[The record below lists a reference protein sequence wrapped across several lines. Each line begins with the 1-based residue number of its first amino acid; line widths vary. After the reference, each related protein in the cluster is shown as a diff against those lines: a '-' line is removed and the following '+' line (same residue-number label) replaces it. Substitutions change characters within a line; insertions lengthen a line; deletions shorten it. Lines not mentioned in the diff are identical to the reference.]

1 MVIDFESKIDLVG
14 FLDGVLGLVLPQ
26 MMLASSVLHW
36 RQMLV
41 VAPDTA
47 LSLAA
52 RASERD
58 MVLERHSLETSS
70 AFPGL
75 AIRDILLT
83 FPEDNH

>member
-1 MVIDFESKIDLVG
+1 MVIDFESKIDLVD

-41 VAPDTA
+41 LAPDTA
-47 LSLAA
+47 LSPAA

-58 MVLERHSLETSS
+58 KVLERHSLEASF
-70 AFPGL
+70 FPGL

-83 FPEDNH
+83 FPEDNY

>member
-1 MVIDFESKIDLVG
+1 MVMDLESKIDFG

-41 VAPDTA
+41 LAPDTA
-47 LSLAA
+47 LSPAA

-58 MVLERHSLETSS
+58 KVLERHSLEASTV
-70 AFPGL
+70 FPGL

-83 FPEDNH
+83 FPEDN